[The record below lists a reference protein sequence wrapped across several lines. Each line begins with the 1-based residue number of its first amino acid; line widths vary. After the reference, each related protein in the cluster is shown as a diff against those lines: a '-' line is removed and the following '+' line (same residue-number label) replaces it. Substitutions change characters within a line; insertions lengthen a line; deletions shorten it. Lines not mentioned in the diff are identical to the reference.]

1 MSDKE
6 KEIQKIA
13 AEIKGRPKILT
24 MPGNPRYQP
33 KSVMSYWGYDNL
45 VKPLI
50 DVEWALL
57 KVLVKLKITPPEVA
71 KYLTE
76 DLLQK
81 LHNEITTTLQDA
93 IENEITHHDVV
104 ALLEAMKEALIRIL
118 GKEIASLFDRYL
130 HLLATSYDI
139 IDSARILAYKQTFH
153 KATLPSM
160 VTLISSLR
168 EKVLEFSDTVQI
180 GRSHGQHGEPI
191 TVGFWLATIL
201 ERMVNITEHMIT
213 IEPEL
218 KGKFSG
224 AMGACNSQ
232 VALGIEQKA
241 QKMFGKS
248 FEEMVLEELG
258 LKPGPISTQILLP
271 EPLARFLFEY
281 TLLSGALAQLGTDIR
296 QLARSEINEV
306 IEGFAKDQAGSSAM
320 SHKRNPIKSEGVV
333 GLHTIVKS
341 EFHKTMDTLFSEHNR
356 DATGMSVMR
365 EFPGITVFVQK
376 QIDVMN
382 KVILDLYINEE
393 ALKKNFNMNRHLILS
408 EEVHLA
414 LIMAGYEEDAHHF
427 VNHTLV
433 PISADSGNYLID
445 ELLNLATEDAELA
458 TVVRNIPPELIEL
471 LRSPE
476 DVTGKAEDKAL
487 TVALKAKIFIDNY
500 SQL

>member
-6 KEIQKIA
+6 EEIEKIA
-13 AEIKGRPKILT
+13 AQAKEQPRVLI

-33 KSVMSYWGYDNL
+33 DSIIPFWGYDNL
-45 VKPLI
+45 VKPLV

-57 KVLVKLKITPPEVA
+57 KVLVKLETIPPEA
-71 KYLTE
+71 AIYLTE
-76 DLLQK
+76 DVLQK
-81 LHNEITTTLQDA
+81 LHVEITTTLQDA
-93 IENEITHHDVV
+93 IENGITHHDIV
-104 ALLEAMKEALIRIL
+104 ALVEAMKEALRRIL
-118 GKEIASLFDRYL
+118 GEEKASLFDRYI

-139 IDSARILAYKQTFH
+139 IDSARILAYKQTFC

-160 VTLISSLR
+160 MILISSLR
-168 EKVLEFSDTVQI
+168 EKVLKFSKTVQV

-213 IEPEL
+213 NESEL

-232 VALGIEQKA
+232 AALGIEKKT

-248 FEEMVLEELG
+248 FEEIVLEELG
-258 LKPGPISTQILLP
+258 LEPGPISTQILLP

-296 QLARSEINEV
+296 QLARSEIKEV
-306 IEGFAKDQAGSSAM
+306 IEGFTKDQAGSSAM
-320 SHKRNPIKSEGVV
+320 SHKRNPIRSEGVV
-333 GLHTIVKS
+333 GLHTIIKS
-341 EFHKTMDTLFSEHNR
+341 EFHKVMDTLLSEHNR

-365 EFPGITVFVQK
+365 EFPGIVVFVQK

-382 KVILDLYINEE
+382 KVIPDLYINKE
-393 ALKKNFNMNRHLILS
+393 ALKRNFDMNRHLILS

-414 LIMAGYEEDAHHF
+414 LILAGYKGDAHHF

-433 PISADSGNYLID
+433 PISESSGNHLID
-445 ELLNLATEDAELA
+445 ELLKLAAEDTELA
-458 TVVRNIPPELIEL
+458 TAVRNIPPRLIEL

-476 DVTGKAEDKAL
+476 NVTGKAEDKAL
-487 TVALKAKIFIDNY
+487 AVALKAKTFIDRY
-500 SQL
+500 S